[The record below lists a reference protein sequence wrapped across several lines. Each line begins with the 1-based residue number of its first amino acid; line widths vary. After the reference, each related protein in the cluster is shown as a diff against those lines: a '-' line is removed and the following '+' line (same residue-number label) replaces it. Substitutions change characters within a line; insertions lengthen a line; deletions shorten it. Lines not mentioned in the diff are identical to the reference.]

1 VAGVVILTGLLVVSY
16 FLGSIPVGLIIAG
29 LKTGRDLRSS
39 GSGRTG
45 ATNVMRSAGRGWGFL
60 TLFLD
65 GLKAGLAVIIASM
78 VWPFAT
84 LALGG
89 LVIDVPIVQG
99 LCGLAAIAGHN
110 RPILAGFHGGRGVS
124 SFFGTMC
131 IIHLP
136 AALLGIETLAVVAI
150 LSKYMSLGS
159 ILGGLV
165 TCALMLVLFFTG
177 WATLPHL
184 VYSVIAVGVLIW
196 EHRDNIRRL
205 RAGTERKL
213 FS

>member
-1 VAGVVILTGLLVVSY
+1 MTGVVILASLLAVSY

-45 ATNVMRSAGRGWGFL
+45 ATNVMRSAGHGWGFL

-65 GLKAGLAVIIASM
+65 GLKAGVAVLIATV

-84 LALGG
+84 LAVGG
-89 LVIDVPIVQG
+89 LVIDVPMVQG

-124 SFFGTMC
+124 SFFGTMVV
-131 IIHLP
+131 IHLP
-136 AALLGIETLAVVAI
+136 AALLGIETLAVVAL

-159 ILGGLV
+159 IVGGLM
-165 TCALMLVLFFTG
+165 TSGLVMVLYLTG
-177 WATLPHL
+177 WVPLPHL
-184 VYSVIAVGVLIW
+184 IYSFVAVGVLIW
-196 EHRDNIRRL
+196 EHRDNIGRL

-213 FS
+213 F